1 MVAFKVLTPLAV
13 LAASFASAT
22 PTPLDLKA
30 RWYFPA
36 EVDVLTATIKD
47 LQGFLSNGTIT
58 SVQLTQHYLDRI
70 GKDNHAGL
78 NLRAVIET
86 APYDSVMA
94 IAQAFDDER
103 ANGTV
108 RSGLHGIP
116 MLFKTSSAYVV
127 GGFAA
132 GGDPCGSSSGSGV
145 GTSAGFAAAALG
157 SETDGSIICPANR
170 AALYGIKMSV
180 GLSSR
185 SGVIPISSTQDT
197 TGPMAKSAYD
207 AALILENMVG
217 YDVNDTATYAAVN
230 YTQTNYTQYTMAP
243 YATFKGMKIGVPRD
257 FFNETLSGNPPE
269 INVAVNAAI
278 AKIQTLGASI
288 QDPADLPSFAEY
300 LQSNNET
307 IVLQNDF
314 KVDFGTYMSK
324 LISSPV
330 RTLEDVI
337 NFNDAHADIEFAP
350 GECCQQT
357 MVASFGTPGTNSS
370 EYLAAR
376 AADLM
381 LGATN
386 GIDAVLDQYGLDAL
400 ILPSEGYSTGPPAI
414 VGYPIVTVPLG
425 TLNSTGAPFGLSFIG
440 RKWSEPTLIALMAAY
455 EANFPPRAV
464 PAQLM

>member
-1 MVAFKVLTPLAV
+1 MVAFKILAPFAV
-13 LAASFASAT
+13 FAASLASAT
-22 PTPLDLKA
+22 PTPRDLKA

-36 EVDVLTATIKD
+36 EVDVLTATVKD
-47 LQGFLSNGTIT
+47 LQEFLSNGTIT

-70 GKDNHAGL
+70 ANDNHAGL

-116 MLFKTSSAYVV
+116 MLFKDNIDTDVELGMNTTA
-127 GGFAA
+127 GGFAL
-132 GGDPCGSSSGSGV
+132 
-145 GTSAGFAAAALG
+145 LG
-157 SETDGSIICPANR
+157 SVVPSDAPVSAKLRKAGVIVIGKAN
-170 AALYGIKMSV
+170 
-180 GLSSR
+180 LSQYANFKGNITNGWQVI
-185 SGVIPISSTQDT
+185 GVIPISSTQDT

-230 YTQTNYTQYTMAP
+230 HTETNYTQYTLAP
-243 YATFKGMKIGVPRD
+243 YATFQGMKLGVPRD

-278 AKIQTLGASI
+278 AKIQSLGASI
-288 QDPADLPSFAEY
+288 QDPAELPSFQEY
-300 LQSNNET
+300 LYSNNET

-314 KVDFGTYMSK
+314 KVDFGNYMSN
-324 LISSPV
+324 LISSQV

-337 NFNDAHADIEFAP
+337 NFNDANADIEFAP

-357 MVASFGTPGTNSS
+357 MIASFGTPGTNSS

-376 AADLM
+376 AADVM

-400 ILPSEGYSTGPPAI
+400 ILPSEGFSTGPPAI

-455 EANFPPRAV
+455 EASFPPRAV